1 MHIARMVAGAF
12 LAVGTVGIAVPAAA
26 AEADSGIEISPAI
39 AQPGSTVRVTTTA
52 CAPDITYG
60 KGNSEAGGDFHLTE
74 SDGQGRLSG
83 EFTVPEDTA
92 PGTYQVI
99 AKCPP
104 RIQTSGTVEVRV
116 EARAEDG
123 GKGGGE
129 ARAEDGGKGSG
140 EARAEDGGKGS
151 GEARDESRGEGRSE
165 GREEGGRPHGAVDA
179 GAGGTAGGGT
189 GQVALGAGLLAAA
202 GVGGAVRLRN
212 RRPQQAPSGR

>member
-26 AEADSGIEISPAI
+26 AEAGAGIEISPAVV
-39 AQPGSTVRVTTTA
+39 QPGSTVRVTTTA
-52 CAPDITYG
+52 CAADITYG

-74 SDGQGRLSG
+74 SDGKGRLSG

-116 EARAEDG
+116 EARTEG
-123 GKGGGE
+123 G
-129 ARAEDGGKGSG
+129 S
-140 EARAEDGGKGS
+140 
-151 GEARDESRGEGRSE
+151 EGRGE
-165 GREEGGRPHGAVDA
+165 GREEGRGEGREESGRPHGAVDA

-189 GQVALGAGLLAAA
+189 GQVALGAALLAAA

-212 RRPQQAPSGR
+212 RRPQQASSGR